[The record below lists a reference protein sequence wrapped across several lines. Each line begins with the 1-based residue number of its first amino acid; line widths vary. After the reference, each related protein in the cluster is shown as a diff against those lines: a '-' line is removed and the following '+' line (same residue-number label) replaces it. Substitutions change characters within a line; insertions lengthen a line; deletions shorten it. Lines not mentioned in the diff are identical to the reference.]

1 MANDSIPIELY
12 AAKIN
17 EVNVGEE
24 ADKEDSFE
32 DGQDRGGEVV
42 SQNPVARKSKYS

>member
-1 MANDSIPIELY
+1 MVPKVLLCPVSGLD
-12 AAKIN
+12 
-17 EVNVGEE
+17 E